1 MIPKIIH
8 YCWFGKNELPEM
20 ANMCIESWKKCFPDY
35 EIKQWDETNFDIEIC
50 DFTKEAYKAKKYAFV
65 SDYARFYILYKF
77 GGIYFDTDVEV
88 IRSIGDILE
97 KGPFMGCE
105 KAKPRDRKKIESV
118 APGLGIAAEP
128 GMYIYKKILEMYEKM
143 DFASWNN
150 TGKRITVV
158 DAVTSLLKE
167 EGFQGGKE
175 IENVAGINIYSSEYF
190 CPMNYY
196 TGEVTITDKTRSIHH
211 YADSW
216 HSETQRRILKLE
228 QKYGKKSLSGMI
240 IITPLRIKNK
250 LETEG
255 VSGIV
260 RVIKKRLHLR

>member
-8 YCWFGKNELPEM
+8 YCWFGNNKLPEM
-20 ANMCIESWKKCFPDY
+20 AIKCIESWKKYFPGY
-35 EIKQWDETNFDIEIC
+35 EIKQWNETNFDINGC
-50 DFTKEAYKAKKYAFV
+50 RFTKEAYEAKKYAFV
-65 SDYARFYILYKF
+65 SDYARFYVLYKY

-88 IRSIGDILE
+88 IKPIDDILQQ
-97 KGPFMGCE
+97 GPFMGCE
-105 KAKPRDRKKIESV
+105 QVKPREKGAVESI

-128 GMYIYKKILEMYEKM
+128 GMDIYKKILNMYESM

-150 TGKRITVV
+150 TGKRLTVV
-158 DAVTSLLKE
+158 EAVTDLLKR

-175 IENVAGINIYSSEYF
+175 IEHVAGINIYSSEYF

-196 TGEVTITDKTRSIHH
+196 TGVIKITENTRTIHH

-216 HSETQRRILKLE
+216 HSETQKRILKLE
-228 QKYGKKSLSGMI
+228 QKYGKKSVLGKI
-240 IITPLRIKNK
+240 IISPLRVKNK

-255 VSGIV
+255 VSGILRAV
-260 RVIKKRLHLR
+260 KKRLHLR

>member
-20 ANMCIESWKKCFPDY
+20 ANMCIESWKRYFPDY

-50 DFTKEAYKAKKYAFV
+50 NFTKEAYEAQKYAFV
-65 SDYARFYILYKF
+65 SDYARFYILYKY
-77 GGIYFDTDVEV
+77 GGVYFDTDVEV
-88 IRSIGDILE
+88 IKPISDILE
-97 KGPFMGCE
+97 QGPFMGCE
-105 KAKPRDRKKIESV
+105 KAKPKEKKTIESV

-128 GMYIYKKILEMYEKM
+128 GMYIYKKILDMYEKM
-143 DFASWNN
+143 DFVSWNN

-175 IENVAGINIYSSEYF
+175 IEHVAGINVYSSEYF

-196 TGEVTITDKTRSIHH
+196 TGEVTITEKTRSIHH

-216 HSETQRRILKLE
+216 HSETQKKILRLE
-228 QKYGKKSLSGMI
+228 QKYGKKSILGMM
-240 IITPLRIKNK
+240 IITPLRVKNK

-260 RVIKKRLHLR
+260 RAIKKRLH